1 MKAKRLL
8 TQCIVAVAVVA
19 ATLVAVSH
27 VGRLAAGTAYA
38 EPASNV
44 SFFNGGGGSAN
55 WLPQHSGIRLNLPT
69 AGAYAG
75 ITLHH
80 FGTEL
85 PALEPTFVTS
95 AYAAGS
101 PRWVI
106 EFANGSLL
114 FGYPAP
120 FSQWE
125 VRGCAGYSGPMYTT
139 WADAS
144 ASCGSSEVTAVYIV
158 ADGSGGIPETETIT
172 RIQYDNEDYSD

>member
-106 EFANGSLL
+106 QFADGSLM
-114 FGYPAP
+114 FGYPAQ
-120 FSQWE
+120 FGNQWE
-125 VRGCAGYSGPMYTT
+125 VRGCPDYSGPMYTT
-139 WADAS
+139 YAVAR
-144 ASCGSSEVTAVYIV
+144 ASCSGEVTAVYIV
-158 ADGSGGIPETETIT
+158 ADGSGGTPENDTIT
-172 RIQYDNEDYSD
+172 DILYGGEDYSD